1 MSHAHIPAAR
11 KGSDSEIIAL
21 SRQAA
26 KDLVQV
32 PSSRARSK
40 SMDESQMEDESD
52 RLRMIEARLFE
63 LNSEAFGRAHE
74 RAEAEHGSENA
85 LLKSIEERLLGCVR
99 LDDAQHAA
107 QCAEHDAG
115 VTAGSS
121 GGAFRVGMQPRTQQ
135 PSGRQALADSAA
147 VDESIDGPGGARG
160 RYKAYCTY
168 AVGDSPGVPHRHSE
182 DLPESGWSDLHFIQ
196 QASVSSALLAS
207 DSMPFPSHVR
217 SQHSSRM
224 VFNGCVM
231 PVSASL
237 TADQQRRDGAY

>member
-74 RAEAEHGSENA
+74 RDEAEHGSENA
-85 LLKSIEERLLGCVR
+85 LLKRIEERLLGRVR
-99 LDDAQHAA
+99 LDDAQRAA

-121 GGAFRVGMQPRTQQ
+121 GGADRVGMQPRTQH
-135 PSGRQALADSAA
+135 PRGRQALADSAA

-207 DSMPFPSHVR
+207 DSLPFP

-224 VFNGCVM
+224 EFNGCVM

-237 TADQQRRDGAY
+237 TADQQRTDGAY

>member
-52 RLRMIEARLFE
+52 CDSDRLRMIEARLFE

-74 RAEAEHGSENA
+74 RDEAEHGSENA
-85 LLKSIEERLLGCVR
+85 LLKSIEELLLGRVR

-121 GGAFRVGMQPRTQQ
+121 GGAFRVGMQPRTQH
-135 PSGRQALADSAA
+135 PSGRQALGIVRICPRAA
-147 VDESIDGPGGARG
+147 GQTCISSSRQVCPALCSFLTACPFQVSI
-160 RYKAYCTY
+160 
-168 AVGDSPGVPHRHSE
+168 
-182 DLPESGWSDLHFIQ
+182 LPEWCSTV
-196 QASVSSALLAS
+196 VSCLC
-207 DSMPFPSHVR
+207 
-217 SQHSSRM
+217 QHR
-224 VFNGCVM
+224 
-231 PVSASL
+231 
-237 TADQQRRDGAY
+237 

>member
-74 RAEAEHGSENA
+74 RDEAEHGSENA
-85 LLKSIEERLLGCVR
+85 LLKSIEERLLGRVR

-115 VTAGSS
+115 VTAGSGREHRRTRRCTGS
-121 GGAFRVGMQPRTQQ
+121 VQGVLHICCGRLTGGAP
-135 PSGRQALADSAA
+135 PA
-147 VDESIDGPGGARG
+147 
-160 RYKAYCTY
+160 
-168 AVGDSPGVPHRHSE
+168 
-182 DLPESGWSDLHFIQ
+182 
-196 QASVSSALLAS
+196 
-207 DSMPFPSHVR
+207 
-217 SQHSSRM
+217 
-224 VFNGCVM
+224 
-231 PVSASL
+231 
-237 TADQQRRDGAY
+237 

>member
-74 RAEAEHGSENA
+74 RDEAEHGSENA
-85 LLKSIEERLLGCVR
+85 LLKSIEERLLGRVR

-196 QASVSSALLAS
+196 QASVSSALLVS
-207 DSMPFPSHVR
+207 DSMPFS

-231 PVSASL
+231 PVSSSL